1 MNSPR
6 ALSCWVQPGKVE
18 SVGVHELVLE
28 GESRSSWQ
36 IFLEERG
43 SQVEGYSKCKL
54 DSEVRGHTASGH
66 GQPGRSGGASL
77 CGSETKDRLWPQDS
91 TDQTSAMSSLS
102 QPLSVSLHQI
112 SSQAGAK
119 KYQLGDL

>member
-43 SQVEGYSKCKL
+43 SQVG
-54 DSEVRGHTASGH
+54 V
-66 GQPGRSGGASL
+66 Q
-77 CGSETKDRLWPQDS
+77 Q
-91 TDQTSAMSSLS
+91 
-102 QPLSVSLHQI
+102 V
-112 SSQAGAK
+112 QAGQRGQRSHSLRSWSAW
-119 KYQLGDL
+119 

>member
-1 MNSPR
+1 MLMSWSWKER
-6 ALSCWVQPGKVE
+6 
-18 SVGVHELVLE
+18 VGVSGKFFWRKGGPRL
-28 GESRSSWQ
+28 
-36 IFLEERG
+36 
-43 SQVEGYSKCKL
+43 GYSKCKL

-77 CGSETKDRLWPQDS
+77 CDSETKDRLWPQDS
-91 TDQTSAMSSLS
+91 TDQTSAMSTLS